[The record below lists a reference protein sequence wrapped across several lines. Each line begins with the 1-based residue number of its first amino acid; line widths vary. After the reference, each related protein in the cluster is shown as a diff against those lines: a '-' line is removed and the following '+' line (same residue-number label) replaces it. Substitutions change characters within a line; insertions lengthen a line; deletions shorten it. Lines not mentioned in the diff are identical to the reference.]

1 MLLPRLL
8 PLLLVALA
16 AAARRLPPQCGL
28 IHLEGY
34 KKAQQPFEEPLRL
47 NWDSWS
53 SSQLVTTI
61 AGILLQQGLG
71 YNVEMVEL
79 GTVAGWETSATA
91 DLYEAVSTGALRREA
106 DAPLRRE
113 RVAERHRARPGMDAR
128 ASCLC
133 RAQRAVPL
141 IETPMPRK
149 NGQVHL
155 AVLI

>member
-91 DLYEAVSTGALRREA
+91 DLYEAVSTGALHAALEVWPA
-106 DAPLRRE
+106 
-113 RVAERHRARPGMDAR
+113 GK
-128 ASCLC
+128 S
-133 RAQRAVPL
+133 AQISQFGTYEGGVSNRSK
-141 IETPMPRK
+141 ITPYTQLHGRILYPE
-149 NGQVHL
+149 
-155 AVLI
+155 